1 MDKTIF
7 IGGHAAITINDSK
20 RVLNAQFLPDDQDAF
35 ILEQSGTTHGQMQL
49 FRNGSMD
56 YVANKPRTRADSTLL
71 RKAAHGRLSATKDD
85 AYQLTLK
92 VFKREGLDV
101 NKTMRRE
108 AFELLD
114 SVTL

>member
-7 IGGHAAITINDSK
+7 IDGHAAITINQSQI
-20 RVLNAQFLPDDQDAF
+20 VVNAQFLPDDQDAF
-35 ILEQSGTTHGQMQL
+35 ILEQSGITHGQMQM

-56 YVANKPRTRADSTLL
+56 YVACKPRRRANSTLL

-92 VFKREGLDV
+92 VFKREGLNV
-101 NKTMRRE
+101 NETMRRE